1 MSPPKYESN
10 VSPPSRPFG
19 TGPAAGTLGIRNQ
32 TSLQAAFIG
41 SAITAEQQRVA
52 LEDARALMVRPED
65 FATPGAG
72 GQNPDFPQY
81 SRDFIPKGPQATSP
95 EYTDPRVKPN
105 VLTEEERNTLKL
117 GNAFTPTIASPG
129 EGNGV
134 NPNALRGILSTS
146 TQVLQ
151 VLEQGAAPLDN
162 PANEAHRNTDAL
174 TRVTNVGAVRRFR
187 IGVGSGA
194 TTGTSPE
201 GARGQFPRPV

>member
-32 TSLQAAFIG
+32 TSLEAAFIG
-41 SAITAEQQRVA
+41 GAITAEQQRVA
-52 LEDARALMVRPED
+52 LETARAVMIRPED

-95 EYTDPRVKPN
+95 EYTDPRVKPI

-174 TRVTNVGAVRRFR
+174 ARVTNVGAVRRFR

>member
-10 VSPPSRPFG
+10 VSPPSRPLG
-19 TGPAAGTLGIRNQ
+19 TGPAAGTLGIRNE
-32 TSLQAAFIG
+32 TSLQAAFIEG
-41 SAITAEQQRVA
+41 AITAGRQLAA
-52 LEDARALMVRPED
+52 LEAARALMVRPGD

-95 EYTDPRVKPN
+95 EYTEPRVKDIN
-105 VLTEEERNTLKL
+105 LSDIERNRLKL

-134 NPNALRGILSTS
+134 DPNALRGVLSS
-146 TQVLQ
+146 ATQVLQ
-151 VLEQGAAPLDN
+151 AGPVNLDN
-162 PANEAHRNTDAL
+162 PANETHVNTDAL
-174 TRVTNVGAVRRFR
+174 ARVTNVGAVRRFR

-194 TTGTSPE
+194 TNGTSPE
-201 GARGQFPRPV
+201 AARGQFPRPV

>member
-32 TSLQAAFIG
+32 TSLEAAFIG
-41 SAITAEQQRVA
+41 GAITAEQQRVA
-52 LEDARALMVRPED
+52 LENARALMARPED
-65 FATPGAG
+65 FATPGAS

-81 SRDFIPKGPQATSP
+81 ARNFTPTGPQATSP
-95 EYTDPRVKPN
+95 EYTNPRVKPVRPN
-105 VLTEEERNTLKL
+105 DLSEEERNRLKL

-134 NPNALRGILSTS
+134 DPNALRGVLSTS
-146 TQVLQ
+146 TRVLQ
-151 VLEQGAAPLDN
+151 AGPTPLDN
-162 PANEAHRNTDAL
+162 PANEAHSNTDAL

-187 IGVGSGA
+187 LGVGSGA
-194 TTGTSPE
+194 TNGTSPE
-201 GARGQFPRPV
+201 AARGQFPRPV

>member
-95 EYTDPRVKPN
+95 EYTDPRVKPI

-162 PANEAHRNTDAL
+162 PANVAHSNTDAL

>member
-32 TSLQAAFIG
+32 TSLEAAFIG
-41 SAITAEQQRVA
+41 GAITAEQQRVA
-52 LEDARALMVRPED
+52 LETARAVMIRPED

-95 EYTDPRVKPN
+95 EYTDPRVKPID
-105 VLTEEERNTLKL
+105 LSEEERNRLKL

-134 NPNALRGILSTS
+134 DPNALRGILSTS
-146 TQVLQ
+146 TRVLQ
-151 VLEQGAAPLDN
+151 AVQAGPDNLDN
-162 PANEAHRNTDAL
+162 PANEAHSNTDAL

-187 IGVGSGA
+187 LGVGSGA